1 MNSKIPKPKKLSHVE
16 VRQQLNELVI
26 LFMHTSVK
34 KRASKT
40 KNKDSMQEL
49 LDFLRICI
57 KDKLLDAEAYKR
69 ELEILQKE
77 IEALKKK
84 EKDRDKDK

>member
-1 MNSKIPKPKKLSHVE
+1 MNSKIPKPKKLSRSE
-16 VRQQLNELVI
+16 VRSQLNDLVL
-26 LFMHTSVK
+26 LFMDAAVK
-34 KRASKT
+34 KRAIPKS

-69 ELEILQKE
+69 EVEILKKE
-77 IEALKKK
+77 IDRLKK
-84 EKDRDKDK
+84 DKNK